1 VSDVAFVRAVRR
13 GTWCALALL
22 GVLAAIAPRVARAA
36 VIGLTATIGI
46 AHGATDA
53 PMLERLG
60 VRPRGG
66 KRTLSIAYGAF
77 AIAVYALARRAPK
90 RSARILRIVSWA
102 HFGSGDAAFARACGS
117 ARFELAET
125 LVRGAVPLCVAG
137 TGTAS
142 ARALVAT
149 ALFAGLDVLRGDV
162 ADAADVLLPA
172 LVLYGAPVRLG
183 FGAYFAAWHA
193 PRHLALLLSRDPRGG
208 PYAARLGRFVR
219 EAAGNSAIA
228 SGFAL
233 LAYVM
238 RADDTVAEDLAA
250 ALILAI
256 TVPHQAAVW
265 TIEVRSRSGRR
276 S

>member
-1 VSDVAFVRAVRR
+1 MTDVAFLRAVRR

-22 GVLAAIAPRVARAA
+22 GALAPVAPRFVRAI

-53 PMLERLG
+53 PMLDRLG

-77 AIAVYALARRAPK
+77 AIAVYALARRDPK
-90 RSARILRIVSWA
+90 RSARILRFVSWA

-117 ARFELAET
+117 GRFEVAEAF
-125 LVRGAVPLCVAG
+125 VRGAVPLCIEG
-137 TGTAS
+137 TGIDS
-142 ARALVAT
+142 ARAFVAT
-149 ALFAGLDVLRGDV
+149 SLFAGFDVTRGDV

-172 LVLYGAPVRLG
+172 LVLYAAPVRLG
-183 FGAYFAAWHA
+183 FGAYFAVWHA
-193 PRHLALLLSRDPRGG
+193 PRHVALLLARDPRGG

-228 SGFAL
+228 SAFAL
-233 LAYVM
+233 LAYAV
-238 RADDTVAEDLAA
+238 RADDTVPDDLAA

-256 TVPHQAAVW
+256 TVPHQIAVW
-265 TIEVRSRSGRR
+265 TIERLSRSARR

>member
-1 VSDVAFVRAVRR
+1 VTDVAFVRVVRR
-13 GTWCALALL
+13 GTWCALAVL
-22 GVLAAIAPRVARAA
+22 GALAATAPRVARPV

-53 PMLERLG
+53 PMLDRLG

-66 KRTLSIAYGAF
+66 KRTLSIAYGAL
-77 AIAVYALARRAPK
+77 AIVVYSLARRDPK
-90 RSARILRIVSWA
+90 RSARILRFVSWA

-117 ARFELAET
+117 GRFELAEAF
-125 LVRGAVPLCVAG
+125 VRGAVPLCVAG

-142 ARALVAT
+142 ARALVAIG
-149 ALFAGLDVLRGDV
+149 LFAGFDVLRGDF

-172 LVLYGAPVRLG
+172 LVLYAAPTRLG

-193 PRHLALLLSRDPRGG
+193 PRHLALILTRDPRGG
-208 PYAARLGRFVR
+208 PYAIRLGRFVR

-228 SGFAL
+228 SAFAL
-233 LAYVM
+233 LAYVA
-238 RADDTVAEDLAA
+238 RADDTVGEDLAA

-265 TIEVRSRSGRR
+265 TIERRSRSERL